1 MDKRFYIGTYT
12 GNSDSAGLYY
22 LRVDFDRREVETIQ
36 TVAMKS
42 PSLVA
47 YSPDHTRLY
56 AVQEFDTDRSMTA
69 FSVAEDGKLTILN
82 TATVPTIDICHV
94 QVAPDSSFLIGSS
107 YGAGFVVTLKLNEDG
122 SLGEM
127 VQLDQHTGHGP
138 CPEQNIP
145 RAHCCVFDRTG
156 KYIVSA
162 DYGNDTLYVYR
173 HHDGGRLERLHRYSV
188 PAGYAP
194 RIVTFSLD
202 NHHLYVV
209 HQNGNQVTHYTF
221 DEQDGAL
228 REKESLTCLPEGF
241 TAKSEG
247 AEVQL
252 SPDGRFLYASSRGAD
267 TLAAYA
273 VEQDGAIRLLGVQC
287 CGGSFPRHFTITRDG
302 RYLLCGNQ
310 NSDTVTVFERDNDTG
325 LLSEEPIFT
334 FPLPCPTFVL
344 EARR

>member
-1 MDKRFYIGTYT
+1 MNKRFYIGTYT
-12 GNSDSAGLYY
+12 GNSDSVGLYY
-22 LRVDFDRREVETIQ
+22 LDVDFDRHEVTPIQ

-47 YSPDHTRLY
+47 YSPDRTRLY
-56 AVQEFDTDRSMTA
+56 AVQECDTDRSMTA
-69 FSVAEDGKLTILN
+69 FSVAEGGELTMLN

-107 YGAGFVVTLKLNEDG
+107 YGAGFVVTLKLNSDG
-122 SLGEM
+122 SLGDI
-127 VQLDQHTGHGP
+127 VTLDQHTGHGP

-162 DYGNDTLYVYR
+162 DYGNDTLYVYT
-173 HHDGGRLERLHRYSV
+173 HHDGGHLERIHRSSV
-188 PAGYAP
+188 PAGFAP

-202 NHHLYVV
+202 NRHLYVV

-221 DEQDGAL
+221 DEATGAL

-267 TLAAYA
+267 TLATYA
-273 VEQDGAIRLLGVQC
+273 VAQDGTIRLLGVQS
-287 CGGSFPRHFTITRDG
+287 CGGEFPRHFAITLDG

-310 NSDTVTVFERDNDTG
+310 NGNTVTVFTRDSDTG
-325 LLSEEPIFT
+325 RLSAEPVFT

-344 EARR
+344 EAQR